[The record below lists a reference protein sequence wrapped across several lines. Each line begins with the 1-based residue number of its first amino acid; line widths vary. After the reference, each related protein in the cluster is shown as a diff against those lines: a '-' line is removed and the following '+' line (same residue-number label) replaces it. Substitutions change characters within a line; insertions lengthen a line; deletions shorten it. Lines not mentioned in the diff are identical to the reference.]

1 MGGSFQAN
9 PPFVADLMLSMA
21 LRIEEFFEKNAHGT
35 TSGAKASQ
43 SATKKRKKSSH
54 GVFNSCSTAK
64 GAALS
69 FVVVVPGWPLDPGIA
84 RLRAH
89 PFLRL
94 SLAVPKAD
102 HGFCDGAQHQRRD
115 RYRESPYDTYVL
127 VLQNDAAAARWPCKG
142 HQLLPSAPTDHEG
155 AAAAAAESS
164 TPNHKAAT
172 AAKKSVAASLLEA
185 FALAKPT
192 AAAVARRAK
201 EGRGFADADGG
212 GGVFKGKKN
221 KKNKNKGNMKDS
233 VAAPGAADGSQKGK
247 KGGGHAG
254 GISSSSG
261 PASKKRKG
269 NSKDAVPSAPS
280 SQANATAA
288 KKSRVVKHGDGTVSF
303 L

>member
-1 MGGSFQAN
+1 MVHSAN
-9 PPFVADLMLSMA
+9 
-21 LRIEEFFEKNAHGT
+21 
-35 TSGAKASQ
+35 Q
-43 SATKKRKKSSH
+43 KRKQKGHSASN
-54 GVFNSCSTAK
+54 GSDTER

-89 PFLRL
+89 PLLRL

-115 RYRESPYDTYVL
+115 RYRESPYDTFVL

-142 HQLLPSAPTDHEG
+142 SQ
-155 AAAAAAESS
+155 AAAAAAS
-164 TPNHKAAT
+164 TTPT
-172 AAKKSVAASLLEA
+172 TTKKSVAAALLEA

-192 AAAVARRAK
+192 EAAIARRAK

-212 GGVFKGKKN
+212 GGVFKGKKSKN
-221 KKNKNKGNMKDS
+221 KKKDKANVAS
-233 VAAPGAADGSQKGK
+233 VAATWAAEGSHNKGK
-247 KGGGHAG
+247 KGSERAVANA
-254 GISSSSG
+254 SSSG
-261 PASKKRKG
+261 SVSRKKKRKA
-269 NSKDAVPSAPS
+269 NARDVEISAPS
-280 SQANATAA
+280 GNANAAAA